1 VDRIDLTNMNI
12 DLAVSNAYSKGGIP
26 LTVHGVANLKIGGH
40 QPLLGH
46 AVERLMG
53 MDRRQIIKM
62 AKDTLEGN
70 LRGVLS
76 QLTPEQVNQ
85 DKLSFAEKLQDEAD
99 KDLSKL
105 GLVLDTLKIQNVSD
119 DVGYLDSLGRRRT
132 SEVIKRARIEEAQAK
147 AVSTKNDAIQ
157 SQAARI
163 RDIQKEM
170 AVLRADTSA
179 QVKDA
184 TTAQQAMIAEQIGE
198 VNALIKETTE
208 DLKVQTARVEQE
220 KLRLEADVIA
230 PAKAKMAQ
238 KYAQAQGR
246 AAKITQDG
254 RATVAVLNEMITT
267 WKQGGTSARDI
278 FLMQKLQTVME
289 SLVTTIDQVKVDRI
303 TMLPGNPNSRAQQAV
318 TLVEELK
325 AGVGVDIPALMDKF
339 ASGSPAAA
347 VSSKATAEPPSET

>member
-1 VDRIDLTNMNI
+1 
-12 DLAVSNAYSKGGIP
+12 
-26 LTVHGVANLKIGGH
+26 
-40 QPLLGH
+40 
-46 AVERLMG
+46 
-53 MDRRQIIKM
+53 
-62 AKDTLEGN
+62 
-70 LRGVLS
+70 
-76 QLTPEQVNQ
+76 
-85 DKLSFAEKLQDEAD
+85 
-99 KDLSKL
+99 
-105 GLVLDTLKIQNVSD
+105 
-119 DVGYLDSLGRRRT
+119 
-132 SEVIKRARIEEAQAK
+132 
-147 AVSTKNDAIQ
+147 
-157 SQAARI
+157 
-163 RDIQKEM
+163 
-170 AVLRADTSA
+170 
-179 QVKDA
+179 
-184 TTAQQAMIAEQIGE
+184 
-198 VNALIKETTE
+198 
-208 DLKVQTARVEQE
+208 
-220 KLRLEADVIA
+220 LEADVIA